1 MSAQVL
7 SDQVSAPAPPEAWVH
22 LLRAHA
28 SLMRRLNSDLVAEH
42 GLTIN
47 DFEVL
52 LRLSHAPERRM
63 RRVDIAES
71 VLLTPS
77 GITRLLD
84 GLERAGLVGRK
95 ACDSDRRVV
104 YAGERDAGRAGARDA
119 EAAGR
124 RPRAHRFAA
133 HA

>member
-1 MSAQVL
+1 
-7 SDQVSAPAPPEAWVH
+7 
-22 LLRAHA
+22 
-28 SLMRRLNSDLVAEH
+28 MRRLNSDLVAEH

-104 YAGERDAGRAGARDA
+104 YATLTDAGREKLDAARKTHLLGVDELVTQQFDPDELGTLGELLGRLVAKQAEDA
-119 EAAGR
+119 CGPESA
-124 RPRAHRFAA
+124 
-133 HA
+133 